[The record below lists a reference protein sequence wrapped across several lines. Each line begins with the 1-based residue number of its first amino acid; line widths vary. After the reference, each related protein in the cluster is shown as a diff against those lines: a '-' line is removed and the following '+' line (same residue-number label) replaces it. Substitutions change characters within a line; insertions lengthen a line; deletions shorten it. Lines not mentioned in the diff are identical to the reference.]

1 MATVAGAPPPTPA
14 AAGAAAATPVDPP
27 EQQARPGTRAGEREG
42 ADRSRPSA
50 ALLVASLVVA
60 LVFAG
65 PLGYLVVRNAGLGAD
80 LGTVLSGPDV
90 RGPLGRTLLLA
101 AAVSA
106 AAAVVG
112 TGLAWL
118 TSRTDL
124 PARRLWQVLA
134 PLPLVIPS
142 FVGAAALIAA
152 FAPNGFV
159 DQLLP
164 VGRLPRVRGFGAAW
178 LVLTLFTYPYV
189 YLPVAARL
197 RGLPPSLEESA
208 RLLGRR
214 PAGVFTSVV
223 VPQVAGATWAGT
235 LLVFLYTVSDFG
247 AVQLLRY
254 DTLTRAIE
262 ASKLSDR
269 SLTLGL
275 VLAVVAVAVVAL
287 ERAVRRRA
295 AALPA
300 APGRRALQVPLGRW
314 RWPALAAVAVVVGNA
329 LVGPLLVLGWWAV
342 RGEGRDVRDLVEPA
356 LSTSLVSAGT
366 AVVAVAVVLPVAYLV
381 ARYRTRAGDV
391 ANAMVVG
398 GFALPGLVT
407 ALALT
412 YWVLQAP
419 VAIADA
425 LYQTLPVLVGAYVLH
440 FGAQA
445 MRAASVAVA
454 AVPPRLDDAARVLG
468 AGRARR
474 FLTVELPL
482 MRPGL
487 LAGAG
492 LVLLSTMKELP
503 ATLLLAPTWFRTLAT
518 TVWADVENGFL
529 ARAAQASLVLV
540 AVSGV
545 LTWLLVLRRSE
556 APA

>member
-1 MATVAGAPPPTPA
+1 MAPLTDAPPAAPA
-14 AAGAAAATPVDPP
+14 AVAVATPVDPP
-27 EQQARPGTRAGEREG
+27 RRDGVGAG
-42 ADRSRPSA
+42 RPSP
-50 ALLVASLVVA
+50 LLVAAGLLVA
-60 LVFAG
+60 AVFAG
-65 PLGYLVVRNAGLGAD
+65 PLAYLVIRNAGFGDELAEALTSAD
-80 LGTVLSGPDV
+80 VL
-90 RGPLGRTLLLA
+90 GPLRRTLVLA

-106 AAAVVG
+106 AAAAAG

-118 TSRTDL
+118 TTRTDL
-124 PARRLWQVLA
+124 PLRRVWAVLA
-134 PLPLVIPS
+134 PLPLVVPS
-142 FVGAAALIAA
+142 FVGAAALVAA
-152 FAPNGFV
+152 FAPNGLV
-159 DQLLP
+159 DEL
-164 VGRLPRVRGFGAAW
+164 VGIGPFPRVRGFWAAW

-214 PAGVFTSVV
+214 PAGVFASVV
-223 VPQVAGATWAGT
+223 LPQVAGAAWAGT

-269 SLTLGL
+269 SLVLSL
-275 VLAVVAVAVVAL
+275 VLGVVAVAVVVV
-287 ERAVRRRA
+287 ERAVRRRSPA
-295 AALPA
+295 VAA
-300 APGRRALQVPLGRW
+300 APGRRPLTVPLGRW
-314 RWPALAAVAVVVGNA
+314 RVPALGAVVLVVGGA
-329 LVGPLLVLGWWAV
+329 LLAPLAVLVHWAL
-342 RGEGRDVRDLVEPA
+342 RGDAGDARALVEPA
-356 LSTSLVSAGT
+356 VNTSLVATVT
-366 AVVAVAVVLPVAYLV
+366 AVVGVAVVLPVAFLV
-381 ARYRTRAGDV
+381 TRHRTRAGDV
-391 ANAMVVG
+391 ANALVVG

-412 YWVLQAP
+412 FWVLQAP
-419 VAIADA
+419 RVVGDL
-425 LYQTLPVLVGAYVLH
+425 LYQSLPLLVGAYVLH

-454 AVPPRLDDAARVLG
+454 AVPARLDDAARMLG

-503 ATLLLAPTWFRTLAT
+503 ATLLLAPTWLDTLAT
-518 TVWADVENGFL
+518 TVWGDVESGFL
-529 ARAAQASLVLV
+529 AEAAQASLVLV

-545 LTWLLVLRRSE
+545 LTWLLVLRGRE
-556 APA
+556 ATT